1 MKLKRLEIKKYK
13 NLIDFSADFE
23 SGKGLSILIG
33 NNGSGKS
40 NVLEAIS
47 GIFVNAY
54 SAKAIHK
61 FVYSLTYEIK
71 GKEVQLEQ
79 TIYRCQYYVDGKVI
93 AVKELALRGLL
104 PTNVIALYSG
114 EDKRWWHNYYEPFY
128 LKFTRDINAGTSN
141 TLSPKMYYINKYYWD
156 IALLS
161 LVYSTAED
169 DKQFLK
175 KTIGRDTVDHILLFY
190 TQNVERHCKSELLKS
205 FLQSVNLF
213 SEHSKGP
220 DGEPVYLY
228 AMTKESIFD
237 TYGVRVF
244 EDFAA
249 MKNFYMFADAK
260 FLNNKPEE
268 FNYYEKQLFDYFVQ
282 AYMPKDKKVIKNIE
296 LIYNGFSA
304 KDLSEGEKKLILI
317 RSILS
322 FVADENSLILFDE
335 PDANIHEGRKQ
346 QLYNLFS
353 EYCKYDRQMIV
364 ATHSPILAQ
373 LANEK
378 ELLMLELDEGKS
390 TILTDEKIEKIKK
403 LSGTSWDVIG
413 QGMMLRSSRPLV
425 VFEGKTDVMYVKRA
439 FEMLKSRSDDY
450 ATLNVD
456 FLNANGAGN
465 VKSFIDNLKSFVP
478 DSKKIII
485 FFDRDNAGKDGARAV
500 TGISKDDERVAHY
513 QDIVQDNITTS
524 FIPYKDGVTEGDF
537 LIEDYFSWD
546 DTIKAIVED
555 VIPDR
560 KHPIKMLPNLPEKI
574 KKELEKRINRFT
586 SDEFRGFI
594 PLLDK
599 IVELT
604 KVHTT

>member
-1 MKLKRLEIKKYK
+1 MKLKKLQIKKYK
-13 NLIDFSADFE
+13 NLIDFTVDFE

-71 GKEVQLEQ
+71 GKEVKLGQ

-175 KTIGRDTVDHILLFY
+175 ETIGRDTVDHILLFY

-260 FLNNKPEE
+260 FLNNKPED

-317 RSILS
+317 RSVLS

-346 QLYNLFS
+346 ELYDLFA
-353 EYCKYDRQMIV
+353 EYCKYDRQMV
-364 ATHSPILAQ
+364 VTTHSPIIAQ
-373 LANEK
+373 LAKEK
-378 ELLMLELDEGKS
+378 ELLMLEQENGKA
-390 TILTDEKIEKIKK
+390 TLLTDEKIDKIKR

-413 QGMMLRSSRPLV
+413 QGMMLKSNRPLV

-439 FEMLKSRSDDY
+439 FEMLKSSVSEYTD
-450 ATLNVD
+450 LNVD

-465 VKSFIDNLKSFVP
+465 VKSFVDNLKEFVP

-485 FFDRDNAGKDGARAV
+485 FFDRDNAGRNGAQAV
-500 TGISKDDERVAHY
+500 TGVSKDDEKIAHY
-513 QDIVQDNITTS
+513 NDIVQDNIITS
-524 FIPYKDGVTEGDF
+524 FIPYKDGVNDGDF

-546 DTIKAIVED
+546 GTIKAIVED

-560 KHPIKMLPNLPEKI
+560 KHPIKMLPNLPDKI
-574 KKELEKRINRFT
+574 KNELEKRVNRF
-586 SDEFRGFI
+586 SAEEFNGFV
-594 PLLDK
+594 PLLNK
-599 IVELT
+599 ILELSREE
-604 KVHTT
+604 

>member
-71 GKEVQLEQ
+71 GKEVKLEQ

-465 VKSFIDNLKSFVP
+465 MKSFIDNLKSFVP

-485 FFDRDNAGKDGARAV
+485 FLDRDNAGKDGARAV